1 MAGVSYVPESY
12 SKAWIP
18 ILDRSRTIAKPG
30 YSRWMVPPAAL
41 FIDLCIGHA
50 YAFSVFNLPLTKLI
64 GVTAS
69 APGDW
74 TLAEVGWIFSF
85 AMLFLGSASAVFGR
99 WVEEGGPRKAMVAA
113 TCCFAGGFFVSALG
127 VWSHQL
133 WLIYLGYGVLGG
145 CGLGI
150 GYISHV
156 STLIKWFPD
165 HPGLAT
171 GMAICGFGGGAMIG
185 SPLSVLLM
193 NYFASATS
201 VGVAQAF
208 IALGIIYGLFM
219 SIGAIIVRVPPDNY
233 RPAGYVPAATPKKLV
248 TTEQVTVAESTKT
261 PQFWLIWMIIFLN
274 TTAGIGVLGQ
284 ASAMAQEMIGV
295 SAVAAAGFVGL
306 LSVFN
311 MSGRFGWAT
320 LSDYIGRK
328 NTYYVFLA
336 LGIVLYAMVPTLA
349 ATQNFVL
356 FVLFFCV
363 CISMYGGA
371 FSTLPAYLRDLYG
384 TMNVGAIHGREL
396 TAWSAAGIAGPVLV
410 NYIRQYQI
418 ASGVPNAQAYTV
430 TMYIMVG
437 LLVIGLL
444 CNFLIKPVDKRH
456 HYKAAGVAP
465 EPAPANANPK
475 MAVSQ

>member
-1 MAGVSYVPESY
+1 MLSF
-12 SKAWIP
+12 
-18 ILDRSRTIAKPG
+18 LDKENTVAKPG

-64 GVTAS
+64 GISES

-74 TLAEVGWIFSF
+74 TLAQVGWVFSL
-85 AMLFLGSASAVFGR
+85 AMLFLGSASFVFGR
-99 WVEEGGPRKAMVAA
+99 WVERAGPRKAMVAA
-113 TCCFAGGFFVSALG
+113 TCLFAGGLFVSALG
-127 VWSHQL
+127 AASHQL
-133 WLIYLGYGVLGG
+133 WLIYLGYGVIGG

-185 SPLSVLLM
+185 SPLSVMLL
-193 NYFASATS
+193 NHFSSVTS
-201 VGVAQAF
+201 VGVAETF
-208 IALGIIYGLFM
+208 LTLGIIYGIFM
-219 SIGAIIVRVPPDNY
+219 SIGTIVVRVPPK
-233 RPAGYVPAATPKKLV
+233 GYKPVGFVAPKQPKKLV
-248 TTEQVTVAESTKT
+248 TTANVDAVTATRT
-261 PQFWLIWMIIFLN
+261 PQFWLVWMIIFLN

-284 ASAMAQEMIGV
+284 ASAMAQEMVGV
-295 SAVAAAGFVGL
+295 GVTAAAGFVGL

-328 NTYYVFLA
+328 NTYYTFLV
-336 LGIVLYAMVPTLA
+336 LGIVLYAMVPYLA
-349 ATQNFVL
+349 ASGNLFL
-356 FVLFFCV
+356 FVLFFCI

-410 NYIRQYQI
+410 NYIRQGQI

-430 TMYIMVG
+430 TMYIMVA
-437 LLVIGLL
+437 LLVVGVI
-444 CNFLIKPVDKRH
+444 CNFLIKPVDERY
-456 HYKAAGVAP
+456 HYKGGEDDDSESNTASTAVPQQPVAD
-465 EPAPANANPK
+465 
-475 MAVSQ
+475 